1 MNSIYKTQ
9 CPQLQSI
16 FDQAK
21 SPQKVLCVAIDYAKS
36 KHVALVCDGG
46 GNIMK
51 KPFTVDN
58 SVEGVAFLI
67 EQINAT
73 ARRRKIPRKHI
84 FIGGEDAPS
93 YVDNFAENLRTQKF
107 LVLRVNAL
115 KAKQNRENDIA
126 SSDQLALLGIAK
138 TLLSRR
144 AQVYV
149 DPADDQSDSIY
160 QEIQD
165 LSRSRD
171 RLVRNNT
178 ALSNQIHTNVDR
190 LFPGFL
196 DGSKSG
202 ITPFSQASVALMK
215 DRFSC
220 TAIAKKKQ
228 VSLAKTLRRLRVHHA
243 DETAHQLIEMAK
255 GSLAPN
261 PLRISSQQETLKA
274 AVELYE
280 CGKNTT
286 SSLQTEVAILLAT
299 TPYAFLTTIPGIGFA
314 IACGTAGE
322 LGDPIKLGSMN
333 NLCGY
338 SGIAPGSDQTGGPDV
353 EPVMHKTKRRCN
365 RILKNWVCQA
375 SEKMGQWGHPDWR
388 NRYDRWEANGQHALF
403 AGGKRYLRLV
413 KMLTINQ
420 TAYQSS
426 AARQPDATKEDR
438 RLDAEE
444 TWKKLLPKW
453 KAVPDY
459 QELVFAEDK
468 PLGLWR
474 RLMIELFD
482 ADMHL
487 PKKR

>member
-16 FDQAK
+16 FDQAT
-21 SPQKVLCVAIDYAKS
+21 SPQKVLCVSIDYAKS
-36 KHVALVCDGG
+36 KHVALVCDGSG
-46 GNIMK
+46 SIMK

-58 SVEGVAFLI
+58 SVEGVGFMI

-93 YVDNFAENLRTQKF
+93 YVDNFAENLKTQRF

-144 AQVYV
+144 AQVYA
-149 DPADDQSDSIY
+149 DPTDEQSDSIY
-160 QEIQD
+160 QDIQD

-220 TAIAKKKQ
+220 ISIARKKQ
-228 VSLAKTLRRLRVHHA
+228 SSLAKTLRRFRVHHA
-243 DETAHQLIEMAK
+243 EETAHQLIEMAK
-255 GSLAPN
+255 NSLAPN
-261 PLRISSQQETLKA
+261 PLRINSQQETLKA

-286 SSLQTEVAILLAT
+286 SALRTENAILLAT
-299 TPYAFLTTIPGIGFA
+299 TPYAFLTTIPGVGFA

-322 LGDPIKLGSMN
+322 LGDPFKLGTMN

-338 SGIAPGSDQTGGPDV
+338 SGIAPGSDQTGGPDID
-353 EPVMHKTKRRCN
+353 PVMKKTKKRCN

-388 NRYDRWEANGQHALF
+388 NRYERWEANGQHALF
-403 AGGKRYLRLV
+403 AGAKRYLRLV
-413 KMLTINQ
+413 KMLTINR
-420 TAYQSS
+420 TAYQSM
-426 AARQPDATKEDR
+426 AARQPDATKGVR
-438 RLDAEE
+438 RIDAEE
-444 TWKKLLPKW
+444 TWQKLLPKW
-453 KAVPDY
+453 KTIPNY

-474 RLMIELFD
+474 CLMIELFD